1 MWKVREIADK
11 VTNIVM
17 NYTEVEAKVREATS
31 CDPWGPTGQQLQAL
45 AQQTFS
51 YEAFPEVM
59 GMLWKQMLHDNRSS
73 WRRTYKSLILL
84 DYLVRNGSERVVTS
98 SREHIYDLRSLENYT
113 FTDEN
118 GKDMGINVRH
128 RAKQLIEFIQDDER
142 LREERKKA
150 KKNKDKYIGV
160 SADSMSGGFGFH
172 GKSTGGGYSDNWS
185 DSPTKHGNGSD
196 TEDNEGQWTSAEPAT
211 TREKSS
217 FEDLSPVSESSS
229 SRDSPIKTSIGIV
242 KPLPPPVNKTTTS
255 KAKIEPSKKIDLG
268 AAAHYKGD
276 NSGFQSSVTQKQPN
290 SADLLA
296 DIFADESQPTSLPP
310 SNNVI
315 DDFADFST
323 FNSLP
328 VTVNNPVTGVCQ
340 SSPQVPLPSST
351 SPVATGDDDFAD
363 FTSAFSNDPSSNA
376 TGALPMTQ
384 PTSSVNFLSDDLFSS
399 PTPSTTPIV
408 FPPTVVSSQPQ
419 IAVPFAQQPPL
430 LPLTAQIAQ
439 TTLQPTRPDSLSGL
453 SNNNINQASN
463 DNSNTAKKAS
473 GLPDN
478 TTWSSLASKVNIDVD
493 NLLGSKYEVKT
504 APSMNQLAAGVSG
517 IGLGSSRVRP
527 ISPSSPST
535 SGISWNTN
543 QANSNAFGKR

>member
-1 MWKVREIADK
+1 
-11 VTNIVM
+11 
-17 NYTEVEAKVREATS
+17 
-31 CDPWGPTGQQLQAL
+31 
-45 AQQTFS
+45 
-51 YEAFPEVM
+51 M

-98 SREHIYDLRSLENYT
+98 SREHIYDLRTLENYT

-142 LREERKKA
+142 LRDERKKA

-160 SADSMSGGFGFH
+160 SADSMSGGFGLY
-172 GKSTGGGYSDNWS
+172 GKSTGGGYSDSWS
-185 DSPTKHGNGSD
+185 DSPTKPGNGSD
-196 TEDNEGQWTSAEPAT
+196 TEDNEGPWALAEPTA

-229 SRDSPIKTSIGIV
+229 SRDSPVKTSIGVV
-242 KPLPPPVNKTTTS
+242 KPLPPPANKMTTS

-268 AAAHYKGD
+268 AAANYKGD
-276 NSGFQSSVTQKQPN
+276 NSGSQSSVTQKQPN

-328 VTVNNPVTGVCQ
+328 VTVNNPATGVFQ
-340 SSPQVPLPSST
+340 SSPQVPLPSLT

-376 TGALPMTQ
+376 TGAPSMTQ

-399 PTPSTTPIV
+399 STTPIV

-419 IAVPFAQQPPL
+419 TAVPFVQQPPL

-453 SNNNINQASN
+453 SKNQNNNNNQTSN
-463 DNSNTAKKAS
+463 NNSKTAKQAS

-517 IGLGSSRVRP
+517 IGLGSSRASP
-527 ISPSSPST
+527 ISPSLPST

-543 QANSNAFGKR
+543 QANNPSGKR

>member
-51 YEAFPEVM
+51 YEALPEVM
-59 GMLWKQMLHDNRSS
+59 GMLWKQMLHDNKSS

-113 FTDEN
+113 FTDES

-160 SADSMSGGFGFH
+160 SADSMSGGFGLY

-185 DSPTKHGNGSD
+185 DSPTKPGNGSD
-196 TEDNEGQWTSAEPAT
+196 IEDNEGQWASAEPTT

-229 SRDSPIKTSIGIV
+229 SRDSPVKSSIGTI
-242 KPLPPPVNKTTTS
+242 KPLPPPANKTTY

-268 AAAHYKGD
+268 AAANYKGD
-276 NSGFQSSVTQKQPN
+276 NSVSQSSVTQRQPN

-296 DIFADESQPTSLPP
+296 DIFANESQPTSLPP
-310 SNNVI
+310 PNNVI
-315 DDFADFST
+315 NDFADFST

-328 VTVNNPVTGVCQ
+328 VTVNNPVTGVFQ

-351 SPVATGDDDFAD
+351 SPVAKGDDDFAD
-363 FTSAFSNDPSSNA
+363 FTTAFSNDPSSNA
-376 TGALPMTQ
+376 TGAPSMTQ

-399 PTPSTTPIV
+399 LTPTTPTV
-408 FPPTVVSSQPQ
+408 FPPTVVSSQLQ
-419 IAVPFAQQPPL
+419 TTVPFAQQPPL
-430 LPLTAQIAQ
+430 LLLTAQIAQ

-453 SNNNINQASN
+453 SKNPNNIDQISN
-463 DNSNTAKKAS
+463 NNSNTAKKAS

-527 ISPSSPST
+527 MSPSSPST

-543 QANSNAFGKR
+543 QANSNASGRR